1 MSIRTATSREIVD
14 RQRCIA
20 TGAPRHAAIG
30 ADGSC
35 PNEVADTVS
44 ATAKAHTI
52 HNFIRAVL
60 WSVIGRKKK
69 NNISRTRRVLIRSY
83 TAVPF
88 RFPDRMTGDV
98 RSFCG
103 PSHKALCR

>member
-1 MSIRTATSREIVD
+1 
-14 RQRCIA
+14 
-20 TGAPRHAAIG
+20 
-30 ADGSC
+30 
-35 PNEVADTVS
+35 
-44 ATAKAHTI
+44 
-52 HNFIRAVL
+52 
-60 WSVIGRKKK
+60 VIGRKKK
-69 NNISRTRRVLIRSY
+69 NNIARTRRVLIRSY

>member
-1 MSIRTATSREIVD
+1 MRSSTVSAALQPALPAMLRSAP
-14 RQRCIA
+14 
-20 TGAPRHAAIG
+20 TGHVR
-30 ADGSC
+30 
-35 PNEVADTVS
+35 NEVADTVS

-69 NNISRTRRVLIRSY
+69 NNIARTRRVLIRSY